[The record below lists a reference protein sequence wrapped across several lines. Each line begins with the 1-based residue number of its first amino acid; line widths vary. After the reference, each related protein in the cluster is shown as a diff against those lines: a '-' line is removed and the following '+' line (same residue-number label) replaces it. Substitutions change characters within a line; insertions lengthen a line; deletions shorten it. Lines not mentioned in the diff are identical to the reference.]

1 MGIFLVSIANDDFT
15 VYASIQ
21 NFSKFRFR
29 IALWP
34 VIYDYH
40 YIYITVLFYVDLCCF
55 MLILQYQ
62 IFNDCNLRPRI
73 RHVYLLELAFA
84 AGVWTGTLLIFRL

>member
-1 MGIFLVSIANDDFT
+1 MCRYTDIFIRIFLLKYDSCT
-15 VYASIQ
+15 VVYTEIMSGNISGILQMMTLYASMQ

-40 YIYITVLFYVDLCCF
+40 YIYIYYSAVLC
-55 MLILQYQ
+55 
-62 IFNDCNLRPRI
+62 
-73 RHVYLLELAFA
+73 
-84 AGVWTGTLLIFRL
+84 